1 MKAKYSCL
9 QFHLW
14 DLDGLLQTLGAS
26 AVANSGN
33 CAIFVTFN
41 GKIMLNKYVVTLM
54 KLWNAT
60 LLQFI
65 SVCACYIYGEGR
77 VWVIRNLRVDER
89 YAS

>member
-41 GKIMLNKYVVTLM
+41 GKIMLNKYVVTLISYGM
-54 KLWNAT
+54 
-60 LLQFI
+60 LLYCNLHLCVLVTYMVRCVF
-65 SVCACYIYGEGR
+65 GLEGT
-77 VWVIRNLRVDER
+77 
-89 YAS
+89 